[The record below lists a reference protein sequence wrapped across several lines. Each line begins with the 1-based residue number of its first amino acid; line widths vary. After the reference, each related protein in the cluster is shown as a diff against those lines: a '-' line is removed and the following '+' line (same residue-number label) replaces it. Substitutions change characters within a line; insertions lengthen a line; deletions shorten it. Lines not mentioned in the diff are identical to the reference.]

1 MPRSDE
7 AEWWINAVY
16 ETVQLIPAG
25 RVTTYGHIALIL
37 GERMFPPISLSLI
50 FLVYSTGGW

>member
-7 AEWWINAVY
+7 AEWWTNAVY

-25 RVTTYGHIALIL
+25 TVTTYGHIALYL
-37 GERMFPPISLSLI
+37 GERTPSFTFASVCLYALSDQ
-50 FLVYSTGGW
+50 

>member
-7 AEWWINAVY
+7 AEWWTNAVY

-25 RVTTYGHIALIL
+25 TTTTYGHIALIL
-37 GERMFPPISLSLI
+37 GERTSLS
-50 FLVYSTGGW
+50 STTPCFINK